1 MEVFLV
7 EKKERWLKARNIIF
21 EEAKALEGL
30 AERLEKEPF
39 SKAIDLIL
47 STKGRVIVSGM
58 GKAGLVAM
66 KISATMAST
75 GTPSLYLHP
84 ADAVHGDLG
93 RVLKEDIVIILSNS
107 GETEEIKKLLD
118 PVKRIGA
125 KIIAITGN
133 KESTLAKF
141 ADVVLNLGT
150 IIEAGEGF
158 APTASTTAMMALGDA
173 IALVVQK
180 ERNFAPEDLVKFHP
194 GGYLGRSLLKVKE
207 IMRSGEKN
215 PVTSTGTL
223 VKDVVLI
230 MTTTP
235 GRPGAASI
243 VDKNGKLIGIFTDG
257 DLRRKLIEGVPNLLE
272 RKIEDVMTKNPKYVH
287 ENKLVSEAH
296 RILIDFRIDQVPV
309 VDDNLKPVGMLD
321 VQDILDFKT
330 A

>member
-1 MEVFLV
+1 M
-7 EKKERWLKARNIIF
+7 KNNDRWIQGRQIIL
-21 EEAKALEGL
+21 EEARALEGL
-30 AERLEKEPF
+30 VERLDKDAF
-39 SKAIDLIL
+39 GRAIDLIL
-47 STKGRVIVSGM
+47 QTKGRVVVSGM

-93 RVLKEDIVIILSNS
+93 RVLGEDVVIILSNS
-107 GETEEIKKLLD
+107 GETEEITRLLD

-133 KESTLAKF
+133 PGSTLAMF
-141 ADVVLNLGT
+141 ADTVLDIGN
-150 IIEAGEGF
+150 IVEAGESF

-180 ERNFAPEDLVKFHP
+180 ERNFAPEDIVKFHP

-215 PVTSTGTL
+215 PVTLAGTP
-223 VKDVVLI
+223 VKDVVII

-235 GRPGAASI
+235 GRPGAATI
-243 VDKNGKLIGIFTDG
+243 VNGEGRLVGIFTDG

-272 RKIEDVMTKNPKYVH
+272 RKIDDVMTLEPKYVH
-287 ENKLVSEAH
+287 QEMLVSEAH
-296 RILIDFRIDQVPV
+296 RVLIEHRVDQVPV
-309 VDDNLKPVGMLD
+309 VDDDLKAVGMLD
-321 VQDILDFKT
+321 VQDILDFRT
-330 A
+330 P